1 MGLATSA
8 AFVALN
14 HYFSKK
20 RGQAVGLSMAGTAL
34 GMLILPQ
41 LISLFLELYGF
52 RGTLQ
57 IIGAL
62 ALHAVEK

>member
-1 MGLATSA
+1 
-8 AFVALN
+8 
-14 HYFSKK
+14 
-20 RGQAVGLSMAGTAL
+20 MAGTAL